1 MGIYQNLEK
10 EYDYDIVEEF
20 FGHFSMMVESLEGL
34 IVKLE
39 DPTLFQ
45 RNVNELFRI
54 FHTIKSASSYLK
66 LTPVTKV
73 VTLGEEVLEECR
85 TLEGSA
91 SDALINWLLVVSDQL
106 NAYKE
111 DLENDS
117 DTFTKTDSR
126 IIKVPTHYLKEE

>member
-1 MGIYQNLEK
+1 VGIYKNLET

-20 FGHFSMMVESLEGL
+20 FGHFSMMVESMENL
-34 IVKLE
+34 IIKLDE
-39 DPTLFQ
+39 PTLFQ

-54 FHTIKSASSYLK
+54 FHTIKSASGYLK

-85 TLEGSA
+85 QLEGSA

-106 NAYKE
+106 NTYKD
-111 DLENDS
+111 DLENDRDS
-117 DTFTKTDSR
+117 FTKTDSR
-126 IIKVPTHYLKEE
+126 IVKIPTIYLKGE